1 VLTWDALDTNL
12 IPTMTEDV
20 RVPAGSQTGITS
32 IIIDQHETREM
43 SGRFRSGE
51 TEITRDGT
59 QDKMIDTVA
68 DQGSVSGSGTVD
80 PATALKGTA
89 TTQRKGGR

>member
-1 VLTWDALDTNL
+1 
-12 IPTMTEDV
+12 
-20 RVPAGSQTGITS
+20 
-32 IIIDQHETREM
+32 M

-59 QDKMIDTVA
+59 QDKMIDIVA
-68 DQGSVSGSGTVD
+68 DQGTVSGSGTVD